1 MYNRFLCKVCL
12 PFLSPED
19 LAQKLS
25 CCILHYLRLLW
36 CSVTKRGVGK
46 LYSRLLLPKKTAQQM
61 QKGVPE
67 LLLVTKCFGGPG
79 PSSLYWGN
87 PR

>member
-1 MYNRFLCKVCL
+1 MDNRFLCKILL

-25 CCILHYLRLLW
+25 FCILHYLRLLW
-36 CSVTKRGVGK
+36 CSVTRRGVEK
-46 LYSRLLLPKKTAQQM
+46 LYSRFLLPKKTAQQM

-67 LLLVTKCFGGPG
+67 QLLVTVLEVLGPHL
-79 PSSLYWGN
+79 PTEEN
-87 PR
+87 Q